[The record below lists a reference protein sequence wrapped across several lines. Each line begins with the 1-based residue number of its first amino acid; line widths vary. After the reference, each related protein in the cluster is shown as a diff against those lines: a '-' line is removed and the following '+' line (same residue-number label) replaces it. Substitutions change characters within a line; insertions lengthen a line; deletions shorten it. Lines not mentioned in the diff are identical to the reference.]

1 MALTSVFKPLKLSS
15 LKLSL
20 RLLLVQSLVVS
31 HTWAQQIQPDKQPD
45 TLTRQPIKVTL
56 TQARFLPPA
65 MYGQWSISAVLVKS
79 NAPGY
84 FAPVVNDIW
93 VLERVDDQ
101 VTVTNPANGA
111 SATVNVDEVSG
122 NTAVFHRRV
131 DYPDRHQVFW
141 ETPKVTVEGD
151 RLFGITDHR
160 LDTIKDGEV
169 TRHLFAQY
177 ELTAQRI
184 GGERV
189 KFGPGV
195 PSSELQFDVEDI
207 QTAPQ
212 PRPSSSKSEP
222 SLYAR

>member
-1 MALTSVFKPLKLSS
+1 MALKFDFKPFFAMSAALKVS
-15 LKLSL
+15 LI
-20 RLLLVQSLVVS
+20 LLV
-31 HTWAQQIQPDKQPD
+31 AQATVFQTLAQEIQPEN
-45 TLTRQPIKVTL
+45 TTRGPIKVTL

-111 SATVNVDEVSG
+111 SATVNVDEVNG

-131 DYPDRHQVFW
+131 DYPERHQIFW
-141 ETPKVTVEGD
+141 ETPKVTVDGD
-151 RLFGITDHR
+151 RLFGITDHK

-177 ELTAQRI
+177 ELTARRI

-195 PSSELQFDVEDI
+195 PSSELNFDVEDI
-207 QTAPQ
+207 QEAPQ
-212 PRPSSSKSEP
+212 PKRSNSNSEP